1 MRPLREGAPGREDEI
16 GRVKVQ
22 VIIEVEPF
30 HAREHHLATGESH
43 HRRLQQGGGDGVR
56 GNRIALILPLLLRAQ
71 QRPGDQGIA
80 IGGVVFIGDRV
91 RRHRVIAPVK
101 QPVRLVAQ
109 GVVRPLPQLVERR
122 TIVIRHRQEHGEAL
136 TFRMRHIAIGGIND
150 TTIRHHKTG
159 LIALPG
165 RIRPRPGH
173 QHHYRCHYH
182 RH

>member
-1 MRPLREGAPGREDEI
+1 MRPLRKGPPGREDEI
-16 GRVKVQ
+16 GGVKVQ
-22 VIIEVEPF
+22 VVVAVKPL

-43 HRRLQQGGGDGVR
+43 HRIFQQGGGDGIGGHGV
-56 GNRIALILPLLLRAQ
+56 ALVLPLLLRAQ

-109 GVVRPLPQLVERR
+109 GAVRPLPQLVERR
-122 TIVIRHRQEHGEAL
+122 AIVIRHRQEHGEAL
-136 TFRMRHIAIGGIND
+136 AFRMRHIAIGGIND
-150 TTIRHHKTG
+150 TAVRHHKTG
-159 LIALPG
+159 LITLPG

-173 QHHYRCHYH
+173 QHYCRCHYH